1 MAPAKLTVQTGAT
14 GITTTSMRRRSPAL
28 LSQADTTQKR
38 NAPQTIRNRDAVS
51 VIAPASGRSS
61 GPSGKQ
67 NGRQF
72 QSQNCAREAR
82 SARNGHL
89 QRSRHEIDSDCSYA
103 RNSRTDFSP
112 FPEVSAGLEN
122 SALNSV
128 SAFRR
133 RPSDDA
139 SARGRGHRDRGDAA
153 DRGASR
159 QGAHLLTGL

>member
-1 MAPAKLTVQTGAT
+1 
-14 GITTTSMRRRSPAL
+14 MRRRSPAL

-133 RPSDDA
+133 RRRMTHLRVD
-139 SARGRGHRDRGDAA
+139 GDIGIEATL
-153 DRGASR
+153 RIVE
-159 QGAHLLTGL
+159 LLDKERTS